1 MKFTYLSTGGCS
13 LLAAALFLLPACTKK
28 LEQNTRIGLEDESM
42 SVVAAAAAPQ
52 SHSYLKLFDGG
63 PSGQHSFRIPSI
75 VKTKNGTLIAMCE
88 CRRWNNS
95 DWGDINVVF
104 KRSFDNGATWTQ
116 MGEIAASG
124 NGTWGNPTSVYDP
137 AQGTNGRVWVFLSWN
152 DGTHTSMSTIDSW
165 GDRKVYSCYSDDH
178 GATWSAPVDRTATLL
193 PPGYAWDA
201 MGPGIGIVTQF
212 NNPGRLIIPALRRN
226 IYSDDH
232 GATWQY
238 QLIPGGTDEGTI
250 IERMNGT
257 LMRNDRPTTSQW
269 EASKRRRISTGSIE
283 GGFSSFTS
291 DGTLLDPKC
300 QGSIL
305 RYNTDSPNRIVFL
318 NSASTVTRGKMRV
331 RISYD
336 NGQTWPISRR
346 IYDWLTEAEA
356 QAQGK
361 GGYSSMIKTAD
372 YHVGALIEINEDTG
386 NNSTSHRSIE
396 FHKFNLPWML
406 NGNPEP

>member
-1 MKFTYLSTGGCS
+1 MKFTFLLQGGCS
-13 LLAAALFLLPACTKK
+13 LLAAAFLFPACTKITADQQIQVK
-28 LEQNTRIGLEDESM
+28 DKSEVSLVTT
-42 SVVAAAAAPQ
+42 AATAQ
-52 SHSYLKLFDGG
+52 SHSYIKLFDGG

-75 VKTKNGTLIAMCE
+75 TKTKDGTLVAICE

-95 DWGDINVVF
+95 DWGDINVVY
-104 KRSFDNGATWTQ
+104 KRSFDNGASWTA

-124 NGTWGNPTSVYDP
+124 NGTWGNPTTVYDP
-137 AQGTNGRVWVFLSWN
+137 SVGANGRIWVFLSWN
-152 DGTHTSMSTIDSW
+152 DGTHTSMSTIDTW
-165 GDRKVYSCYSDDH
+165 GERKVYTSYSDNH
-178 GATWSAPVDRTATLL
+178 GATWSTPVDRTNELL
-193 PPGYAWDA
+193 PTGYTWDA

-212 NNPGRLIIPALRRN
+212 NHPGRLIIPALRRN

-250 IERMNGT
+250 VERMNGT
-257 LMRNDRPTTSQW
+257 LLRNDRPTTGPW
-269 EASKRRRISTGSIE
+269 ETSKRRRISVGSIE
-283 GGFSSFTS
+283 GGFSAFTS
-291 DGTLLDPKC
+291 DEVLLDPKC
-300 QGSIL
+300 EGSIL
-305 RYNTDSPNRIVFL
+305 RYNIDNPDRIVFL

-336 NGQTWPISRR
+336 DGQTWPVSRR
-346 IYDWLTEAEA
+346 IYDWLTEEEA
-356 QAQGK
+356 QSQGK

-372 YHVGALIEINEDTG
+372 YHVGALIEINEDTQ